1 MMESERTSCFASLIA
16 EDDPDDRFLMNQAFR
31 DIGSCGKLRF
41 AEDGE
46 ELMNYL
52 RRSGNYA
59 DPTFSP
65 RPGLI
70 LLDLSMPKKDA
81 RQALVEIR
89 ADRDLALIPVA
100 ILTTSNEMEDTIQC
114 QKAGADAYA
123 TKPLTYIELVTSV
136 K

>member
-31 DIGSCGKLRF
+31 DIGSCGELRF
-41 AEDGE
+41 VEDGE

-114 QKAGADAYA
+114 QKAGADRCRRNG
-123 TKPLTYIELVTSV
+123 
-136 K
+136 